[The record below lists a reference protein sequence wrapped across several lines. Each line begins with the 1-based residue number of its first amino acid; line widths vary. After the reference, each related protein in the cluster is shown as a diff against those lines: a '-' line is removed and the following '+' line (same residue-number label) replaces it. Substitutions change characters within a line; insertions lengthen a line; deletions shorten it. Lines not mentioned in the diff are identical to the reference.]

1 MNKQKIVIFGA
12 GNKGK
17 IAIATL
23 KYEKEIIGVIDNDKL
38 KWGKTID
45 GFRIYS
51 LEESKGFL
59 NGEVQIVIAAVPF
72 AEIVL
77 QLEEN
82 ELHNYIYFEDVYANN
97 FSCKSRKIMDDNIMN
112 GPVGQFT
119 GEYIKNGWMNHVL
132 SVYGDE
138 DFFERV
144 PYHGKILDVGSGC
157 GTQLFHFLCR
167 GYDAY
172 GIDCCQ
178 WKLDFCRQKIKDFC
192 FPEEWG
198 LHIYDGKGESLPF
211 RDEEFD
217 AATCYMV
224 LEHVDDWRQCI
235 QEILRVTKSG
245 GGGELGL

>member
-97 FSCKSRKIMDDNIMN
+97 FSCKSRKGTAPTDASAITAQPLFMASLATA
-112 GPVGQFT
+112 PQPSF
-119 GEYIKNGWMNHVL
+119 L
-132 SVYGDE
+132 SLVN
-138 DFFERV
+138 R
-144 PYHGKILDVGSGC
+144 
-157 GTQLFHFLCR
+157 
-167 GYDAY
+167 
-172 GIDCCQ
+172 
-178 WKLDFCRQKIKDFC
+178 
-192 FPEEWG
+192 
-198 LHIYDGKGESLPF
+198 
-211 RDEEFD
+211 
-217 AATCYMV
+217 
-224 LEHVDDWRQCI
+224 
-235 QEILRVTKSG
+235 
-245 GGGELGL
+245 